1 MNNFNNKLNDKL
13 NLNPNFKH
21 SIVSE
26 KDVNKDDIIQDNPA
40 EIADPDT
47 LIKNVL
53 KAIEIMD
60 RPDMIQLQKVNYP
73 NFMDRIINDI
83 PDIQTSMI
91 KILSDREN
99 RVYNLEK
106 VLEMIETLRKVK
118 NGQLDMQKAFS
129 DFIEQQN
136 EKYIYP
142 QFGGKEEFEKKYVKK
157 D

>member
-1 MNNFNNKLNDKL
+1 MNNL
-13 NLNPNFKH
+13 NLNKNFKH

-26 KDVNKDDIIQDNPA
+26 KDIKNKDDIVQDNPA
-40 EIADPDT
+40 EIADPDK

-53 KAIEIMD
+53 YALEIMD
-60 RPDMIQLQKVNYP
+60 TSEMIELQKDNYP
-73 NFMDRIINDI
+73 NFMNHIINKI

-106 VLEMIETLRKVK
+106 VIEMIETLRRVK
-118 NGQLDMQKAFS
+118 NGQLEMQKAFS
-129 DFIEQQN
+129 DFVEQQN

-142 QFGGKEEFEKKYVKK
+142 QFGGKDEFEKKYVKK